1 MLLKHKTYCIK
12 KVYQKV
18 CKPIFFR
25 FDPEFVHDI
34 FIKIGNFL
42 GKFKITKFFT
52 RKLFDYKNSVLEQNI
67 LGIKFINPVGLSAGF
82 DKNAQLVDILK
93 DVGFGF
99 MEVGTITNEPYMGNP
114 KPRLHR
120 LIKSKALVVYYG
132 LKNDGV
138 EKIIERLKKSKE
150 AGFIKGISIGK
161 TNSAKTVDLDAG
173 TNDYLEC
180 YKKVLE
186 SGVGDFCVLN
196 ISCPNTFGGEPFTKP
211 EKLSKLLEKIYI
223 LKNEKPIFLKMP
235 INLSWEEFDKL
246 LETAIHYEVDGV
258 IIGNLNK
265 NFQDETL
272 KDKITENMKG
282 GISGEPT
289 KKLSNELISQTHKK
303 YGDKLVIIGVGG
315 IFSAE
320 DAYEKIKRGA
330 SLVQLIT
337 GMIYNGPQTIG
348 EINRELV
355 ELIKLDGFIHIE
367 QAVGFYN
374 RKT

>member
-1 MLLKHKTYCIK
+1 
-12 KVYQKV
+12 
-18 CKPIFFR
+18 
-25 FDPEFVHDI
+25 
-34 FIKIGNFL
+34 
-42 GKFKITKFFT
+42 
-52 RKLFDYKNSVLEQNI
+52 
-67 LGIKFINPVGLSAGF
+67 
-82 DKNAQLVDILK
+82 
-93 DVGFGF
+93 
-99 MEVGTITNEPYMGNP
+99 
-114 KPRLHR
+114 
-120 LIKSKALVVYYG
+120 
-132 LKNDGV
+132 
-138 EKIIERLKKSKE
+138 
-150 AGFIKGISIGK
+150 
-161 TNSAKTVDLDAG
+161 
-173 TNDYLEC
+173 
-180 YKKVLE
+180 
-186 SGVGDFCVLN
+186 
-196 ISCPNTFGGEPFTKP
+196 
-211 EKLSKLLEKIYI
+211 
-223 LKNEKPIFLKMP
+223 MP

-289 KKLSNELISQTHKK
+289 KKLSNELISQTYKK
-303 YGDKLVIIGVGG
+303 YGDKLVIVGVGG

-355 ELIKLDGFIHIE
+355 ELIKSDGFINIE

>member
-1 MLLKHKTYCIK
+1 MLSKHKTYFIK
-12 KVYQKV
+12 KVYQNI

-42 GKFKITKFFT
+42 GKFKTTKFFT
-52 RKLFDYKNSVLEQNI
+52 RKLFDYKNSALEQNI

-99 MEVGTITNEPYMGNP
+99 MQVGTITNESYVGNP

-150 AGFIKGISIGK
+150 KNFVKGISIGK
-161 TNSAKTVDLDAG
+161 TNCMRTAELEAG
-173 TNDYLEC
+173 VNDYVEC

-186 SGVGDFCVLN
+186 SGVGDFCTIN

-223 LKNEKPIFLKMP
+223 LKDKKPIFLKMP

-246 LETAIHYEVDGV
+246 LEVTIQYEIEGI

-289 KKLSNELISQTHKK
+289 KKLSNELISQTYKK

-320 DAYEKIKRGA
+320 DAYEKIKRGS

-348 EINRELV
+348 EINAGLV
-355 ELIKLDGFIHIE
+355 ELMKVDGFTNIG
-367 QAVGFYN
+367 QAIGLYY

>member
-1 MLLKHKTYCIK
+1 MSL
-12 KVYQKV
+12 
-18 CKPIFFR
+18 FFKCCQIIN
-25 FDPEFVHDI
+25 I

-52 RKLFDYKNSVLEQNI
+52 RKLFDYKNSKLEQNI

-82 DKNAQLVDILK
+82 DKNAQLIDILK

-99 MEVGTITNEPYMGNP
+99 MEVGTVTDEPYAGNP

-138 EKIIERLKKSKE
+138 EKIIERLKKTKE
-150 AGFIKGISIGK
+150 ASFIKGISIGK
-161 TNSAKTVDLDAG
+161 TNSAKTVDLEAG
-173 TNDYLEC
+173 VNDYLEC

-186 SGVGDFCVLN
+186 SDVGDFYTLN

-211 EKLSKLLEKIYI
+211 EKLSKLLEKVYI
-223 LKNEKPIFLKMP
+223 LKNKKPIFLKMP

-246 LETAIHYEVDGV
+246 LETAINYEVGGV

-289 KKLSNELISQTHKK
+289 KKLSNELISQTYKK
-303 YGDKLVIIGVGG
+303 YGDKLVIVGVGG

-320 DAYEKIKRGA
+320 DTYEKIKRGA

-355 ELIKLDGFIHIE
+355 ELIKSDGFINIE
-367 QAVGFYN
+367 QAVGFY
-374 RKT
+374 KSLVLFF